1 MYTKYMYYC
10 KKDKVKIILDIIYKL
25 KNFPSCT
32 CDTINLY
39 NDQYLFYS
47 KFKEITNKWI
57 NEHYSSFK
65 GSIPFEELGTHF
77 EYFFPCK
84 KQEDV
89 LFVLRKKN

>member
-1 MYTKYMYYC
+1 MYNKYMYYS

-25 KNFPSCT
+25 KNFPST
-32 CDTINLY
+32 TGSTINLY

-47 KFKEITNKWI
+47 RFKEITNKWI